1 MNQKCK
7 CACHDNVLTKP
18 YDHDTQCCD
27 DMNGF
32 LVISESEANKILS
45 APSIEEKIQDFIF
58 RFGHGGTNQ
67 EGVFEPHENTKRAS
81 IWLRTAFQDIY
92 SLGVTDGKKFTAS
105 YRLGFQLGEKA
116 GVEKMRKFLIGHKR
130 SNTYEDGT
138 ERAVFDT
145 TMDEVIEL
153 SALHSKK

>member
-81 IWLRTAFQDIY
+81 IWLRTAFQDVY
-92 SLGVTDGKKFTAS
+92 S
-105 YRLGFQLGEKA
+105 Q
-116 GVEKMRKFLIGHKR
+116 VEKQLVEEINLLAADKASVLKNNGYGNVPILFEKEEILALINKKP
-130 SNTYEDGT
+130 TK
-138 ERAVFDT
+138 
-145 TMDEVIEL
+145 DE
-153 SALHSKK
+153 